1 MARLVLNRE
10 GVGLAAHELDRDVV
24 MIGRAPSNQIV
35 IDHST
40 ISAQHAVLLKV
51 HDSYWL
57 MDLHSTNGTQI
68 NGDFVNNAKL
78 KDGDTIRF
86 GSVVAVFSG
95 RYRKRP
101 STTLLRK
108 FRTNIPT

>member
-1 MARLVLNRE
+1 MARLVLNCE
-10 GVGLAAHELDRDVV
+10 GVGLVTHELVRDIV

-40 ISAQHAVLLKV
+40 VSAHHAVLLKV
-51 HDSYWL
+51 RDTYWL

-68 NGDFVNNAKL
+68 NSDFVTNAKV

-95 RYRKRP
+95 HYRKRP
-101 STTLLRK
+101 SSRLIRK
-108 FRTNIPT
+108 FWTNIPT

>member
-1 MARLVLNRE
+1 MARLVLNCE
-10 GVGLAAHELDRDVV
+10 GVGVVTHELVRDIV

-40 ISAQHAVLLKV
+40 ISAQHAVLVKV
-51 HDSYWL
+51 RDTYWL
-57 MDLHSTNGTQI
+57 MDLHSTNGTQM

-78 KDGDTIRF
+78 KDGDTVRF
-86 GSVVAVFSG
+86 GSVVGVFSG
-95 RYRKRP
+95 HYRKRP

-108 FRTNIPT
+108 FWTNIST

>member
-1 MARLVLNRE
+1 MARLVLNCE
-10 GVGLAAHELDRDVV
+10 GVGLVTHELVCDIV

-35 IDHST
+35 IGHST
-40 ISAQHAVLLKV
+40 VSAQHAVLLKV
-51 HDSYWL
+51 RDTYWL

-68 NGDFVNNAKL
+68 NGDFVTNAKL

-95 RYRKRP
+95 HYRKRP
-101 STTLLRK
+101 STRLIRK
-108 FRTNIPT
+108 FRTNIPP